1 MGSSRLYRKLPFLDS
16 IRLLELTQD
25 EKKGS
30 VCGHLIL
37 SKLEDTPSYAA
48 LSYVWGD
55 PSPQDPLFA
64 VDGFELRIRQSL
76 NHALGT
82 LLSGDEKRLLWI
94 DQICIDQEN
103 ITEREHQVT
112 LMSKIFKQ
120 AQRVICWLGPDDEH
134 TGHAFDL
141 STVLAIDGSGS
152 EFWKEPMQRLM
163 QAGLFRHMLDLVNPT
178 GIPFSALAALVKIP
192 WFGRLWIVQEVALAS
207 KIEFRCGGATIDG
220 DITWGCKKSH
230 DRLNALFGLAFPYDS
245 NSAWFQPGYSI
256 TGPELYIRFAK
267 DYINETDSLDILHFS
282 GCGDAENYSL
292 YYIAGT
298 PVLEPRTPADDVPSW
313 APDWRVQSRPLVLL
327 PDPGYNVKSQFA
339 ATLSKA
345 DYFFDDDNQTL
356 HVRALLVDQIAG
368 CGWPYY
374 LSLCQDLQMTE
385 NEIFEQWYELA
396 KEHLDSNTFET
407 MFSSTLVMDARV
419 TLTERGSLNV
429 NQDEVPTLFEHWKKL
444 VGKSSEPCIPN
455 DALQSIEGFARYR
468 YVAEE
473 VCRNR
478 QLLNT
483 VKLITFILIILLINK
498 LLNKANKGR
507 SILIGGKYEAEMLA
521 PEPRPGDQLVNK
533 INKLKS

>member
-1 MGSSRLYRKLPFLDS
+1 MGAQLSMGICFFTAIRRMSSALQNPPEPLLLEPFRHA
-16 IRLLELTQD
+16 IRLGQLRAQVKSD
-25 EKKGS
+25 IHCS
-30 VCGHLIL
+30 YPHL
-37 SKLEDTPSYAA
+37 A
-48 LSYVWGD
+48 
-55 PSPQDPLFA
+55 
-64 VDGFELRIRQSL
+64 
-76 NHALGT
+76 
-82 LLSGDEKRLLWI
+82 
-94 DQICIDQEN
+94 
-103 ITEREHQVT
+103 
-112 LMSKIFKQ
+112 
-120 AQRVICWLGPDDEH
+120 H
-134 TGHAFDL
+134 T
-141 STVLAIDGSGS
+141 
-152 EFWKEPMQRLM
+152 
-163 QAGLFRHMLDLVNPT
+163 
-178 GIPFSALAALVKIP
+178 FS
-192 WFGRLWIVQEVALAS
+192 
-207 KIEFRCGGATIDG
+207 
-220 DITWGCKKSH
+220 TWGCKKSH

-478 QLLNT
+478 VMFIT
-483 VKLITFILIILLINK
+483 VKGRLGLGSTHASPGADIYLLHGLKTPFVVFENQKGHILRGECYVHSLMDQQAHISDSDVYLHLI
-498 LLNKANKGR
+498 
-507 SILIGGKYEAEMLA
+507 
-521 PEPRPGDQLVNK
+521 
-533 INKLKS
+533 